1 MCLKKC
7 QPCAALG
14 IGEKDPW
21 WPSRSSKKY
30 PFSNILQYC
39 NSVWALPEKSN
50 EDVNTNINIMASSKQ
65 SLQKKRKGISNRY
78 IPKAK
83 RCMLHSILFA
93 GFVSPDFDQQKK
105 DTVALLSYLLSNAL
119 CGNDDLQWAGT
130 WITLMGLR
138 AAPQYKTIQEP
149 VDVPCTQLVGEQ
161 QSYQSIFFVLQHLIN
176 VGTLLYNGQGRG
188 QTLQVMKT

>member
-1 MCLKKC
+1 MITILHRGGYAQKITILHREGGVF
-7 QPCAALG
+7 Q
-14 IGEKDPW
+14 DPQKW
-21 WPSRSSKKY
+21 LRNLWMTPYGQFKTK
-30 PFSNILQYC
+30 L
-39 NSVWALPEKSN
+39 A
-50 EDVNTNINIMASSKQ
+50 
-65 SLQKKRKGISNRY
+65 KKRKGISNRY